1 MPSLSAKILALVI
14 MTALVLA
21 LGGAS
26 RPVAA
31 QDTGSISGTVYFDTD
46 MDGERDS
53 GEPPAPGRA
62 VELREYD
69 NNGLVSDLLGTAISA
84 ADGSYSFTG
93 LSSEKSY
100 EVAVRTD
107 SETPCVTSGSFGF
120 PATQDWTGVDIGVL
134 KAGEGKLS
142 GALVNDLN
150 ENGAHDLGEPALEG
164 WVLSLGSAQGGCDLT
179 TTTGPAG
186 EFEFTGLPPVVYG
199 LWPLSSSPG
208 PSGGQLIWEI
218 TFPTEPDPDSPIP
231 ILDMRTWYPEVDL
244 TRVKE
249 VHGFKMGVHV
259 LEGTGAIAGAAFRDF
274 DLDGIR
280 DEGEPEFACCDFWFA
295 RSSPLGMLPLHTPD
309 VLTEDGRFELTGL
322 PAGKYNVTLVMW
334 WPGSA
339 CQVSEP
345 EAHPGGWVTLRE
357 GERVDNVYFGV
368 CPNPPGP
375 FASPTPAAAAP
386 SPTPIPGPVQVTPT
400 PVPPVVP
407 GIPAV
412 AALPATGAG
421 AAPSHGD
428 LAGLAPALAVAG
440 ALALAA
446 SALAVRRK
454 ARFRR

>member
-134 KAGEGKLS
+134 RAGEGKMS
-142 GALVNDLN
+142 GTLANDLN
-150 ENGAHDLGEPALEG
+150 ESGAYDPGEPPLEG
-164 WVLSLGSAQGGCDLT
+164 WVLTLGSDEGGCDLT

-186 EFEFTGLPPVVYG
+186 EFQFTDLPSLVYS
-199 LWPLSSSPG
+199 LIVQAPSPA
-208 PSGGQLIWEI
+208 PSGGELIWEI
-218 TFPTEPDPDSPIP
+218 TFPTEPDPYSPIP
-231 ILDMRTWYPEVDL
+231 IPDMRTWYPTVDL
-244 TRVKE
+244 GGVKE

-259 LEGTGAIAGAAFRDF
+259 LTGAGAITGAAFRDF

-280 DEGEPEFACCDFWFA
+280 DEGEPDFACCDFWFA

-309 VLTEDGRFELTGL
+309 VLTEDGGFELTGL

-357 GERVDNVYFGV
+357 GERVDSVYFGV

-375 FASPTPAAAAP
+375 FSSPTPAAAAP

-421 AAPSHGD
+421 AAPAHGD
-428 LAGLAPALAVAG
+428 LAGLASALVVAG